1 MRKIILAS
9 GSPRRQEL
17 LKKTGLK
24 FTVEPSGYEE
34 AKQLPALPRV
44 IAIRTSLEKARI
56 VSLRHRNAIVIG
68 ADTFGVLK
76 NEIIGKPHSLEEARK
91 MLEKLNGKSHSVIT
105 GFTIIDS
112 ASGKTL
118 SSSVETTVHIRKLTA
133 EEIDSYVQ
141 TGEPL
146 DKAGGYAIQ
155 GLGAFIVDRIDGDFY
170 NVVGLPLSPLSIAL
184 EEFGVKI
191 L

>member
-9 GSPRRQEL
+9 ESPRRKEL
-17 LKKTGLK
+17 LKKPGLK
-24 FTVEPSGYEE
+24 FTVDPSGYEE
-34 AKQLPALPRV
+34 TKQQPAVPREL
-44 IAIRTSLEKARI
+44 AMRTSIEKARI
-56 VSLRHRNAIVIG
+56 VSARHRNTIVIG

-91 MLEKLNGKSHSVIT
+91 MLEKLNGRSHSVIT

-118 SSSVETTVHIRKLTA
+118 SDSVETTVYIRKLTA
-133 EEIDSYVQ
+133 AEIDSYIQ

-155 GLGAFIVDRIDGDFY
+155 GLGAFIVERIEGDFY
-170 NVVGLPLSPLSIAL
+170 NVVGLPLSALSIAL